1 MADLGKTQSILK
13 EAASLLA
20 EAANCTYE
28 SAAATTDFSLKFGEI
43 SSTIAFEIAKKE
55 KKNPAEIA
63 KAIVEKIRK
72 SEDFAR
78 IEAQGPYVN
87 FYLSDKFYAEFLEN
101 VIREEG
107 KIKGSES
114 KTFMV
119 EYFDANTHKGVH
131 IGHIRNISL
140 GEALCRILEAV
151 GNKVIRVNYQG
162 DIGPH
167 VAKCLWGFI
176 NLYNSQVP
184 QAIEKKGVWLG
195 KVYAEASKKIAEN
208 KDLEKEVLDINLKLY
223 NKDKEMYDLWRMT
236 RQWCLEDFEK
246 FYKEFNVNFDEFFF
260 ESQTESV
267 GKQIVLEMLEKGI
280 AKKDEGAVIVDL
292 KEEGLGVCVL
302 LTKEGY
308 PLYPA
313 KDLGLAKLKFE
324 KYKIDRSIHVV
335 GKEQEFYFKQL
346 FKIFEKAG
354 MQAAARASY
363 HLIYELVMLPEGKM
377 SSREGTMVLYEDLK
391 EKLFKKTYEETEKRH
406 PEWKES
412 EKAEVA
418 RKIALAAIKF
428 SMVRRENNKVILFD
442 WEKALSL
449 EGDSG
454 PYLQYAY
461 VRTKGILAKAGQAQA
476 PKPPRSYAFNED
488 EKNLLRKLL
497 YFEKTIKNSAQT
509 LSPHV
514 MCEYLLDLAAEFNRF
529 YTRCRVLNAEKEERE
544 ARLAI
549 VQATAAIM
557 KYGLWLIGIDAPEA
571 M

>member
-1 MADLGKTQSILK
+1 LK
-13 EAASLLA
+13 IVEEAAKLV
-20 EAANCTYE
+20 
-28 SAAATTDFSLKFGEI
+28 AAATGCDEKLALATTQLSDKFGDI
-43 SSTIAFEIAKKE
+43 SSTIAFELAKIE
-55 KKNPAEIA
+55 KKNPAVIA
-63 KAIVEKIRK
+63 AETAKKIK
-72 SEDFAR
+72 LTKNFCKVA
-78 IEAQGPYVN
+78 AQGPYIN
-87 FYLSDKFYAEFLEN
+87 FYFSDEFYSSLIKSIINDGEN
-101 VIREEG
+101 FG
-107 KIKGSES
+107 KARKTGSRI
-114 KTFMV
+114 MV

-140 GEALCRILEAV
+140 GEAVCRLLEFN
-151 GNKVIRVNYQG
+151 GNDVIRVNYQG

-176 NLYNSQVP
+176 NLYG
-184 QAIEKKGVWLG
+184 EKEPDVEQKGVWLG

-208 KDLEKEVLDINLKLY
+208 KELEKEVLDINLKLY
-223 NKDKEMYDLWRMT
+223 SREKHIAELWRKT
-236 RQWCLEDFEK
+236 RQWCLEDFER
-246 FYKEFNVNFDEFFF
+246 FYKEFGVRFDEFFF
-260 ESQTESV
+260 ESETEKI
-267 GKQIVLEMLEKGI
+267 GREIALDMLSRGI

-324 KYKIDRSIHVV
+324 KYDPDRSIHVV

-354 MQAAARASY
+354 MKKAAEVSY

-377 SSREGTMVLYEDLK
+377 SSREGTMVLYEELK
-391 EKLFKKTYEETEKRH
+391 ERLLSKTIGEVKSRH
-406 PEWKES
+406 PDWS
-412 EKAEVA
+412 EERIYKTA
-418 RKIALAAIKF
+418 KIIALAAIKF
-428 SMVRRENNKVILFD
+428 SMLRRENNRVLVFD

-461 VRTKGILAKAGQAQA
+461 VRTEGILKKADY
-476 PKPPRSYAFNED
+476 KPSVSRDYAFNDD
-488 EKNLLRKLL
+488 EKKLL
-497 YFEKTIKNSAQT
+497 KKLLFFEKTVAAAGAS

-514 MCEYLLDLAAEFNRF
+514 VCDYLLDLAAELNRF
-529 YTRCRVLNAEKEERE
+529 YSVCRVINAEKKEERE
-544 ARLAI
+544 TRLAI
-549 VQATAAIM
+549 ILATNTIL
-557 KYGLWLIGIDAPEA
+557 KTSLGLLGIEVPDA